1 VTSVARTP
9 PSESMLESAAMS
21 RFAAVLIAAAGSIF
35 ALTAGTAC
43 SPSLSQPF
51 AGMKNQP
58 VTVHRLVNFE
68 QPQAQ
73 AGATSLQLPPQIQQW
88 LSGAAAALPPGLI
101 PPGLIPGTTLPP
113 AENVQRFYNFRIVGT
128 TSVTDN
134 KTREQI
140 IELFGKES
148 NFENPRQAC
157 MYAEFGFQI
166 GQPLPGGMVQGA
178 PNPNAPADILVSLS
192 CAQVQMFNYSW
203 PYGTKT
209 GLTADASKKILEIV
223 RKTFGG

>member
-1 VTSVARTP
+1 MTR
-9 PSESMLESAAMS
+9 L
-21 RFAAVLIAAAGSIF
+21 AAVFLFAAGSLF
-35 ALTAGTAC
+35 ALTAETGC
-43 SPSLSQPF
+43 SSSLAQPF
-51 AGMKNQP
+51 EGMKSQP
-58 VTVHRLVNFE
+58 VTVHRLLDYE
-68 QPQAQ
+68 QQQAQ
-73 AGATSLQLPPQIQQW
+73 AGAAPGLPQLPPQIQQW

-101 PPGLIPGTTLPP
+101 PPGLLPGTTAPP

-134 KTREQI
+134 KTREEI

-148 NFENPRQAC
+148 NFQNPRQSC

-166 GQPLPGGMVQGA
+166 GQPMPGGTVQGA

-192 CAQVQMFNYSW
+192 CEQVQMFNHAW

-209 GLTADASKKILEIV
+209 GLTPDASKKVLEIV
-223 RKTFGG
+223 RRTFGG

>member
-1 VTSVARTP
+1 MTR
-9 PSESMLESAAMS
+9 L
-21 RFAAVLIAAAGSIF
+21 AAVFLFAAGSLF
-35 ALTAGTAC
+35 ALTAETGC
-43 SPSLSQPF
+43 SSSLAQPF
-51 AGMKNQP
+51 EGMKSQP
-58 VTVHRLVNFE
+58 VTVHRLLDYE
-68 QPQAQ
+68 QQQQQGQ
-73 AGATSLQLPPQIQQW
+73 AGATPGLPQLPPQIQQW

-101 PPGLIPGTTLPP
+101 PPGLLPGTTAPP

-148 NFENPRQAC
+148 NFQNPRQSC

-166 GQPLPGGMVQGA
+166 GQPMPGGTVQGA

-192 CAQVQMFNYSW
+192 CEQVQMFNHAW

-209 GLTADASKKILEIV
+209 GLTPDASKKVLEIV
-223 RKTFGG
+223 RRTFGG